1 MLLLVIIKMM
11 MMMTIILYYRANSRE
26 RIVLIGGYGGWLSFG
41 SNADRHEHDG
51 FVTRPDVW
59 DTFDGYNWN
68 LLSVSGVFG
77 VNIDF
82 FLCMYVGR

>member
-1 MLLLVIIKMM
+1 MLLLVIIIMM
-11 MMMTIILYYRANSRE
+11 MMIIILYYRANSRE

-41 SNADRHEHDG
+41 SNADLHDG

-68 LLSVSGVFG
+68 LLSVSGAFG
-77 VNIDF
+77 VRIDCF
-82 FLCMYVGR
+82 VLVGR